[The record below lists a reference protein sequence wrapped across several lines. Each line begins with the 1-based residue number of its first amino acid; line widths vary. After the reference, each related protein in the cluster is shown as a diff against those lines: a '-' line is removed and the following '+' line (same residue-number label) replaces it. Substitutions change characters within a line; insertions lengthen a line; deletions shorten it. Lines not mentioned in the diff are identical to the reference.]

1 MENKYWVARDLS
13 GALFLTDNKPKRCT
27 YEYGMWIS
35 KGENMMQVDGFPNLT
50 WKDEPLEVKL
60 QPVITDLDIKA
71 QEYDNKVTN
80 NKDAKNIIID
90 IETLGRRND
99 AAITQVG
106 VVIANKNFDTI
117 DACLIQID
125 PQAWNTCNRTFTGE
139 TLLWWINQKN
149 TPISE
154 KATHNYKD
162 LIKQL
167 NYIFKLYNT
176 DDSIVWT
183 KGTMDLFCIKD
194 LYEFFN
200 METPWKFWQ
209 PRDIRTAKEFIKD
222 WKTAGNNTHN
232 ALDDAII
239 QLTELKINIKTTK

>member
-1 MENKYWVARDLS
+1 MKH
-13 GALFLTDNKPKRCT
+13 DN
-27 YEYGMWIS
+27 ED
-35 KGENMMQVDGFPNLT
+35 V
-50 WKDEPLEVKL
+50 
-60 QPVITDLDIKA
+60 
-71 QEYDNKVTN
+71 
-80 NKDAKNIIID
+80 KNIIID

-106 VVIANKNFDTI
+106 IVIADKNFDTI

-125 PQAWNTCNRTFTGE
+125 PQAWNTCNRTFTSE
-139 TLLWWINQKN
+139 TLLWWIDQKN

-183 KGTMDLFCIKD
+183 KGTMNFLI
-194 LYEFFN
+194 
-200 METPWKFWQ
+200 WKLL
-209 PRDIRTAKEFIKD
+209 
-222 WKTAGNNTHN
+222 GNSGNQEI
-232 ALDDAII
+232 LG
-239 QLTELKINIKTTK
+239 LLKSL

>member
-1 MENKYWVARDLS
+1 MENVNFKMEQIV
-13 GALFLTDNKPKRCT
+13 
-27 YEYGMWIS
+27 E
-35 KGENMMQVDGFPNLT
+35 
-50 WKDEPLEVKL
+50 
-60 QPVITDLDIKA
+60 
-71 QEYDNKVTN
+71 
-80 NKDAKNIIID
+80 DAKNIIID

-106 VVIANKNFDTI
+106 VAIADKNFDTI
-117 DACLIQID
+117 NTYLIQVE
-125 PQAWNTCNRTFTGE
+125 PQAWHTCNRTFTGE
-139 TLLWWINQKN
+139 TLLWWIIQKN
-149 TPISE
+149 IPISE
-154 KATHNYKD
+154 KVTHKVYNYKD

-167 NYIFKLYNT
+167 SYIFQKYNT
-176 DDSIVWT
+176 DDSVVWT

-222 WKTAGNNTHN
+222 WKTIESSNHN

-239 QLTELKINIKTTK
+239 QLKELKINIV

>member
-1 MENKYWVARDLS
+1 MEKEL
-13 GALFLTDNKPKRCT
+13 KI
-27 YEYGMWIS
+27 EY
-35 KGENMMQVDGFPNLT
+35 
-50 WKDEPLEVKL
+50 
-60 QPVITDLDIKA
+60 
-71 QEYDNKVTN
+71 
-80 NKDAKNIIID
+80 AKNIIID

-106 VVIANKNFDTI
+106 VVIADKNFDIINTY
-117 DACLIQID
+117 LIQVE
-125 PQAWNTCNRTFTGE
+125 PQAWHTCKRTFTGE
-139 TLLWWINQKN
+139 TLLWWINQNN

-154 KATHNYKD
+154 KATHEVYNYKD

-167 NYIFKLYNT
+167 SYIFQKYNT
-176 DDSIVWT
+176 DGSIVWT

-222 WKTAGNNTHN
+222 WKTAGDSTHN

-239 QLTELKINIKTTK
+239 QTEELKRNTI